1 MFVALAMLLGVGCDP
16 PELPIPPDP
25 YRYTRELTPEDVSVL
40 RALVQQSKARRVL
53 PIYVADHTMRVCDP
67 IDPDELC
74 ATPYDVGLLRGTPA
88 ERIARGMYA
97 RNRVSRVIPNDLGV
111 DVQVLPMPADIRG
124 SDRAADRW
132 RYSVFLTTPVYTP
145 NGQAIVFT
153 KQRAAYGGWVVL
165 ERDGTGWT
173 ITYSTNIPQY

>member
-1 MFVALAMLLGVGCDP
+1 
-16 PELPIPPDP
+16 
-25 YRYTRELTPEDVSVL
+25 
-40 RALVQQSKARRVL
+40 
-53 PIYVADHTMRVCDP
+53 MRVCDAT
-67 IDPDELC
+67 DADVLC
-74 ATPYDVGLLRGTPA
+74 ATPFDVGLLRGTPA

-132 RYSVFLTTPVYTP
+132 RASVFLRAPAYTR

-153 KQRAAYGGWVVL
+153 KQRAAYGGWMVL
-165 ERDGTGWT
+165 ERDGTDWM
-173 ITYSTNIPQY
+173 ITYSTNIPLY